1 MGWLYVFIAAI
12 NELVGVWGLN
22 LFSKKR
28 TIKNGMIYLGGLSA
42 SFAFI
47 YTSFGYLEASV
58 AYAVWTG
65 IGTAG
70 AVILNMLFY
79 GESKSWSR
87 IASLCAIIIGVTG
100 LKFIS

>member
-1 MGWLYVFIAAI
+1 MGWVFVFFAAV
-12 NELVGVWGLN
+12 NELIGVWGLN

-28 TIKNGMIYLGGLSA
+28 TVKNGLIYLGGLSA

-47 YTSFGYLEASV
+47 YTSFQYLDTSV

-70 AVILNMLFY
+70 AVLLNMIFY
-79 GESKSWSR
+79 GEGRSWSR
-87 IASLCAIIIGVTG
+87 LASLGAIIIGVTG
-100 LKFIS
+100 LKLLS